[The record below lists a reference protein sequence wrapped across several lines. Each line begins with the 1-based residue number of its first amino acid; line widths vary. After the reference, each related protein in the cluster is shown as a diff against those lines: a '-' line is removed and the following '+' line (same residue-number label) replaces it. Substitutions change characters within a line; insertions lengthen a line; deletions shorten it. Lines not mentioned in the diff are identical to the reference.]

1 MAIYENQPKN
11 VSSEYYNLSGE
22 NPVKEPQDS
31 STQKKLTR
39 KIAIFTVAFILIAVW
54 FWWNFVQIDTA
65 SK

>member
-1 MAIYENQPKN
+1 MAISENQPKN
-11 VSSEYYNLSGE
+11 LSSEYYHLSGE
-22 NPVKEPQDS
+22 NPVKESQDNLL
-31 STQKKLTR
+31 QKKPTR